1 MKKLERKDFL
11 KIGGGAVVGG
21 LTGYVFSGAPF
32 LGYQWLVEWTQ
43 DQHVPAG
50 GREQY
55 LKTICEACREKCE
68 MSIRMIGDRAVKLE
82 TSNSGCPF
90 SQNALQL
97 MYHSE
102 RIDAPLKRIGKK
114 GTVKASA
121 FEKVSW
127 DEALAAVAKQTGRLI
142 GEKKGHL
149 IAGIKKNDNLAA
161 ALLDRFVKASGSNNA
176 YYEPSLTT
184 LSQTALGGYVDY
196 DFNNADFILS
206 FGARLLEGWGSACA
220 MNKAF
225 AEWKKRGVTLVQAD
239 SICTRTAS
247 MANQWLPIKPGTE
260 MFLALGIANY
270 LRRKG
275 RGAGGADW
283 MAVVDKYTTD
293 KVAAITGLKVKQIED
308 VAEAFSRAG
317 NPVAVAGRGGKG
329 VSSSSAELMAVH
341 ALNLMA
347 GSRAAVLKKSAGL
360 GEPVLS
366 ANAAAS
372 LKEAKKHAGLDD
384 FIKNGNFEVLFV
396 NEADPVY
403 KSVYGS
409 DLAKKMEKTFVVAV
423 TPLLNDTAMYADYV
437 FPSLSFI
444 ETETAAGKAPVAPY
458 AKSIHAG
465 DIIINL
471 GKKVADTKDS
481 FPWAGY
487 VDLVKTYGGAFGAG
501 NVNLNGQV
509 LSDNC
514 SALEKT
520 LKASEE
526 FPLALVPMELTFVGD
541 GDGMA
546 FPYVLK
552 TIDDKTYSQGK
563 LWVQIN
569 RDTADKE
576 GVSEG
581 SRIDIESSR
590 GKTSSVFVHLTDTV
604 APGAIAI
611 PLGFGHKSYTKYA
624 KNKGVNPK
632 EIMANDIDP
641 LTGAANWW
649 LTRVNISKRW
659 LPL

>member
-1 MKKLERKDFL
+1 MKKIDRKDFL

-21 LTGYVFSGAPF
+21 LSGYVFSGAPF
-32 LGYQWLVEWTQ
+32 LGLQWLVEWTQ
-43 DQHVPAG
+43 DQHVPTG
-50 GREQY
+50 GREEY
-55 LKTICEACREKCE
+55 LKTICSACREKCE
-68 MSIRMIGDRAVKLE
+68 MSIRMIGDRAVKME

-97 MYHSE
+97 LYHSE
-102 RIDAPLKRIGKK
+102 RIDVPLKRTGKK

-127 DEALAAVAKQTGRLI
+127 DEALTAVAKQTSKLI
-142 GEKKGHL
+142 GDKKGHL
-149 IAGIKKNDNLAA
+149 MAGINKNDNLAA
-161 ALLDRFVKASGSNNA
+161 ALLDRLVRASGSTNS
-176 YYEPSLTT
+176 YYEPSLNS
-184 LSQTALGGYVDY
+184 LSHTALGGYVDY
-196 DFNNADFILS
+196 DFNNTDFILS

-225 AEWKKRGVTLVQAD
+225 IEWKKRGVTLVQAD
-239 SICTRTAS
+239 ALCTRTAS
-247 MANQWLPIKPGTE
+247 MASQWLPIRPGTE
-260 MFLALGIANY
+260 IFLALGVANY
-270 LRRKG
+270 LKRKG

-283 MAVVDKYTTD
+283 MAVVDRYTPD
-293 KVAAITGLKVKQIED
+293 KVAAVTGLTVKQIES
-308 VAEAFSRAG
+308 VAEAFSRAR
-317 NPVAVAGRGGKG
+317 NPVAVSGRGGKG

-347 GSRAAVLKKSAGL
+347 GSRAVVIKKSGGL
-360 GEPVLS
+360 GEPALS

-372 LKEAKKHAGLDD
+372 MRESKKYAGLDD
-384 FIKNGNFEVLFV
+384 FIKNGNFEILFV

-409 DLAKKMEKTFVVAV
+409 DLAKKMEKAFVVAV

-437 FPSLSFI
+437 FPSLSFL
-444 ETETAAGKAPVAPY
+444 ETDTAAGKAPLKPY
-458 AKSIHAG
+458 LKSIHAG
-465 DIIINL
+465 DAIINL
-471 GKKVADTKDS
+471 GRKMIDTKDS
-481 FPWAGY
+481 FPWTGY
-487 VDLVKTYGGAFGAG
+487 VDLVKTYGGAFSAG
-501 NVNLNGQV
+501 NVNFNGQV
-509 LSDNC
+509 LRDYC
-514 SALEKT
+514 AALEKT

-552 TIDDKTYSQGK
+552 TIDEKTYSQGK

-590 GKTSSVFVHLTDTV
+590 GEIGSVRVHLTDTV

-624 KNKGVNPK
+624 KHKGVNPK
-632 EIMANDIDP
+632 EIMTNDIDP

-649 LTRVNISKRW
+649 LTRVKIS
-659 LPL
+659 